1 MANISRLL
9 LMVATPHA
17 EVARALTMRLATL
30 RIRTRL
36 GPKRDV
42 TPVATLLGS
51 SARVWSDEK
60 VHRVWD
66 RSAVVSRP

>member
-1 MANISRLL
+1 M
-9 LMVATPHA
+9 MATPHA

-30 RIRTRL
+30 QVRTRL
-36 GPKRDV
+36 GPERDV

-51 SARVWSDEK
+51 SERVWSDAK
-60 VHRVWD
+60 AHRVWD